1 MLPYLAE
8 EEKCVYAHC
17 TARARTRTYA
27 TEHVES
33 AFRHKPDKDD
43 HIGAMTNTDKIIT
56 RTMTLYH
63 LVTGYYEYHQGIKKN
78 K

>member
-8 EEKCVYAHC
+8 EESVYAHC
-17 TARARTRTYA
+17 TARARTRTRIHA

-33 AFRHKPDKDD
+33 AFRHKNN
-43 HIGAMTNTDKIIT
+43 IIWTMTNTDKIIT

-63 LVTGYYEYHQGIKKN
+63 LVTVNIIKA
-78 K
+78 